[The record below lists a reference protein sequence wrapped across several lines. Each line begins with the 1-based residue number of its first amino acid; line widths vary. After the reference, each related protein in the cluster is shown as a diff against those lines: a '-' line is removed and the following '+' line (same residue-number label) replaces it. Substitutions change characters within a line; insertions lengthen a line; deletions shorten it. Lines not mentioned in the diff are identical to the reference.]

1 MSFQDKW
8 ATDRAELEKKGI
20 KVTKAVKKV
29 KKRGRPKKK

>member
-29 KKRGRPKKK
+29 KRGRPKKK